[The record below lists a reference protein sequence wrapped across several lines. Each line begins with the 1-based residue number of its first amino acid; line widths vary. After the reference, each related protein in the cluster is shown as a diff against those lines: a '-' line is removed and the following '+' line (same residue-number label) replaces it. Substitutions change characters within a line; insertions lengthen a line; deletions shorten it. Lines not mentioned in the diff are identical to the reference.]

1 MEGVYRRGNK
11 EVPRDHKEDLV
22 GPAAELVDE
31 PQQSRIGES
40 RKRYVFRHAD
50 TGGLEGPLKRVEYGN
65 PGDRDQAQRF
75 DGGISACF
83 SAHQTIFQR
92 VRCMN
97 QSAM

>member
-22 GPAAELVDE
+22 GPAAKQVNKTEYAG
-31 PQQSRIGES
+31 IGEH
-40 RKRYVFRHAD
+40 RKWGIFHGAD
-50 TGGLEGPLKRVEYGN
+50 ADGLEGPLKRVEYGN

-92 VRCMN
+92 ARCMN